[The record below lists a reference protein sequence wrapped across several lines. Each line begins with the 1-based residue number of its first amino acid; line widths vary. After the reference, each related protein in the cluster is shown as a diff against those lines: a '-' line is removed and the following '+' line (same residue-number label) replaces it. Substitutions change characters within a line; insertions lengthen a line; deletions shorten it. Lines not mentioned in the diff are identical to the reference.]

1 MTISAKP
8 TGPHRQLRTKRA
20 LAIISTWPDTK
31 NAEFEVIERLVA
43 AAANI
48 GADVFVI
55 DDDGY
60 VLSSTAPVSVPAG
73 HRVTQED
80 CDFAISL
87 HFQSPRSVDIYSY
100 VTLWNPPEYL
110 HVFGYDPSVEQMAS
124 HNDVLS
130 CHSDMA
136 DAHAVNLFAGFD
148 RPLRTPLQP
157 LFHSLPGPYLAPNI
171 NAESKLF
178 YIGINWE
185 KISGTKGRHHYLL
198 EQLDEEN
205 LINIYGPREF
215 YGVKPWEGFKNY
227 VDEIPFDG
235 RSVLKEVNASG
246 ICLAFSSA
254 AHQQSGIMSNRL
266 FEGLAAGAAVIANP
280 HPFIDKYFSDCV
292 YVVDDTLP
300 PEEVYRE
307 VVGILNGIRSNPAE
321 ALERAHQG
329 QQRLA
334 ERFSLEIC
342 LTSLFDN
349 HGHRAQPRVRAGATI
364 SVVLVYNGSDTAIFA
379 DMVANARRQTGVT
392 LHLHVLV
399 TAAFQAAFQHEI
411 DRLCRAEAGDPQLA
425 SCEISILPSGPRE
438 TRGRLVNSVLRKI
451 SADYLCI
458 MECDEIWFSDHLAKL
473 VEAIDRSPDAYIA
486 ASGRI
491 REDAVSDTRLRRRFE
506 TLGFKG
512 EGQLI
517 EAAHGEDSGRFLFRS
532 QTLALVPDVVLPLL
546 DGCEVRALGL
556 WAMLSGPLALSNVAS
571 LVLRQDIAAD
581 RAPSVLPE
589 DQQVEFIRDSVRGN
603 DRWQRRRVDLS
614 PDGRASDYRLPR
626 IELNRV
632 YRTQRHGEGL
642 PFLKQGFS
650 KPDPA
655 FVWIDGLMGEIAFE
669 MTANERKRELV
680 LVIGGRDTGGE
691 AGAQSC
697 TVSVNGREV
706 TSATFT
712 EDATEVTVPLYPV
725 AGPNA
730 VKTRITIRLNRAEQV
745 RNAEGKVLDPRYL
758 GMRLISMTVLDRPT
772 PAIDIGKIYEFRRDG
787 KGIGLLRSGFSQPE
801 SNGVWMDGKIAHLAF
816 TVAALPPDHCLALV
830 VGSRRS
836 KAGAAQGC
844 RVRVNAIEVLR
855 ATDLAETRVELRV
868 PLVTEVEGQREFN
881 IHIEVDHAEDV
892 ENEAGDVVDARH
904 LGLYLFRAQILAP
917 PSDEH
922 LETAEGSGSEAQGDV
937 AAFPSSA
944 GDRTGGPT
952 APVAAE
958 KPLRTL
964 SAKHMLIRMLLP
976 VARPIVRRLRA
987 WLRS

>member
-1 MTISAKP
+1 M
-8 TGPHRQLRTKRA
+8 
-20 LAIISTWPDTK
+20 
-31 NAEFEVIERLVA
+31 IERLVA
-43 AAANI
+43 AARNI

-60 VLSSTAPVSVPAG
+60 ILSSTAPAPASAG
-73 HRVTQED
+73 RRITQAD
-80 CDFAISL
+80 CDFVISL
-87 HFQSPRSVDIYSY
+87 HFQSPRAIDIYSY
-100 VTLWNPPEYL
+100 VTLWNPPEYF
-110 HVFGYDPSVEQMAS
+110 HVFGYAPSIERLAS

-136 DAHAVNLFAGFD
+136 DAHAENLFAGFD
-148 RPLRTPLQP
+148 RSLRKPLQP
-157 LFHSLPGPYLAPNI
+157 LFHSLPEPYLAPNI
-171 NAESKLF
+171 NADSKLF

-235 RSVLKEVNASG
+235 RSVLNEVNASG

-307 VVGILNGIRSNPAE
+307 VVGILNGIRSNPAQ
-321 ALERAHQG
+321 ALERAHRG

-334 ERFSLEIC
+334 ERFSLEAC

-349 HGHRAQPRVRAGATI
+349 HRHRAPAAAAGDAAVG
-364 SVVLVYNGSDTAIFA
+364 VVLVYNGSDLANFSE
-379 DMVANARRQTGVT
+379 MVANARRQVGVT
-392 LHLHVLV
+392 IHLHVLV
-399 TAAFQAAFQHEI
+399 TAAFQAAFQHDI
-411 DRLCRAEAGDPQLA
+411 DRLCQAEAGGLSLA
-425 SCEISILPSGPRE
+425 SCAISILPSGPRAM
-438 TRGRLVNSVLRKI
+438 RGRLLNSVLREI
-451 SADYLCI
+451 SADYLCV
-458 MECDEIWFSDHLAKL
+458 MECDEIWFSDHLATL
-473 VEAIDRSPDAYIA
+473 VQALDRRPEAYFA

-491 REDAVSDTRLRRRFE
+491 REDAVSPTRLRRRFE

-532 QTLALVPDVVLPLL
+532 RTLALVPEVVLPLL

-571 LVLRQDIAAD
+571 LVLRQDLAVD
-581 RAPSVLPE
+581 RAPSILPE

-603 DRWQRRRVDLS
+603 DHWQRRRIDLS

-632 YRTQRHGEGL
+632 YRTQRHGEGV
-642 PFLKQGFS
+642 PFLQQGFS
-650 KPDPA
+650 APDPG

-669 MTANERKRELV
+669 MTANERKRDLV
-680 LVIGGRDTGGE
+680 LVIGGRDPGDG
-691 AGAQSC
+691 AGDQNC
-697 TVSVNGREV
+697 TISVNGRKV

-730 VKTRITIRLNRAEQV
+730 VKTRVTIRLDRAGQV

-758 GMRLISMTVLDRPT
+758 GMHLISMSVIDRPT
-772 PAIDIGKIYEFRRDG
+772 PTITTGTSYEFRSDG
-787 KGIGLLRSGFSQPE
+787 KGTPLLRSGFSQPE
-801 SNGVWMDGKIAHLAF
+801 ASGVWIDGKTAHLTFA
-816 TVAALPPDHCLALV
+816 VEELPPDHSLALV
-830 VGSRRS
+830 VGGRRS
-836 KAGAAQGC
+836 KSGAAQGC
-844 RVRVNAIEVLR
+844 RIHVNANEVLR
-855 ATDLAETRVELRV
+855 QTDIAEIPVELRV
-868 PLVTEVEGQREFN
+868 PLDTGLDGRCEFN
-881 IHIEVDHAEDV
+881 IRIELDHAEPV
-892 ENEAGDVVDARH
+892 ENEAGQVVDGRH
-904 LGLYLFRAQILAP
+904 LGLYLVRGEILPPPTDDPVDIAEDRSSEVP
-917 PSDEH
+917 GDDLSTVAAASDHAADFLIPSDEI
-922 LETAEGSGSEAQGDV
+922 EERPRQA
-937 AAFPSSA
+937 
-944 GDRTGGPT
+944 
-952 APVAAE
+952 
-958 KPLRTL
+958 L
-964 SAKHMLIRMLLP
+964 SAKKMLIRILLP
-976 VARPIVRRLRA
+976 VARPIVHRLRA
-987 WLRS
+987 WMRS

>member
-1 MTISAKP
+1 M
-8 TGPHRQLRTKRA
+8 
-20 LAIISTWPDTK
+20 AIISTWPDTK

-43 AAANI
+43 AARNI

-60 VLSSTAPVSVPAG
+60 VLSSTAPDSVPAG
-73 HRVTQED
+73 RRITQAD
-80 CDFAISL
+80 CDFVISL

-100 VTLWNPPEYL
+100 VTLWNPPEYF
-110 HVFGYDPSVEQMAS
+110 HVFGYAPSIERLAS
-124 HNDVLS
+124 HSDVLS

-136 DAHAVNLFAGFD
+136 DAHAANLFAGFS
-148 RPLRTPLQP
+148 RPLRTPFQP
-157 LFHSLPGPYLAPNI
+157 LFHSLPEPYLAPNI
-171 NAESKLF
+171 TADSKLF

-280 HPFIDKYFSDCV
+280 HPFIEKYFSDCV

-307 VVGILNGIRSNPAE
+307 VVGILNGIRSNPE
-321 ALERAHQG
+321 QALERAQRG
-329 QQRLA
+329 QQRLT

-349 HGHRAQPRVRAGATI
+349 HAHRAPTAAPGGAAVG
-364 SVVLVYNGSDTAIFA
+364 VVLAYNGLDPAIFA
-379 DMVANARRQTGVT
+379 DMVANARRQNGVT
-392 LHLHVLV
+392 LHLQVLV
-399 TAAFQAAFQHEI
+399 TAAFQAAFQQEI
-411 DRLCRAEAGDPQLA
+411 DRLCKVEADDQTLA
-425 SCEISILPSGPRE
+425 SCEVSTLPSGPRE
-438 TRGRLVNSVLRKI
+438 MRGRLLDSVLRKI
-451 SADYLCI
+451 PADFLCI

-473 VEAIDRSPDAYIA
+473 VEALNRNPDAYLA

-491 REDAVSDTRLRRRFE
+491 REDAVSATRLRRRFE

-532 QTLALVPDVVLPLL
+532 QTLALVPEVVLPLL

-571 LVLRQDIAAD
+571 LVLRQDLAVD

-589 DQQVEFIRDSVRGN
+589 DQQVEFIRDSVRGHE
-603 DRWQRRRVDLS
+603 RWQRRRVDLS

-642 PFLKQGFS
+642 PFLKHGFS
-650 KPDPA
+650 IPDPA

-669 MTANERKRELV
+669 MTANERKRELI
-680 LVIGGRDTGGE
+680 LLIGGRDTGGE
-691 AGAQSC
+691 AGPQSC

-730 VKTRITIRLNRAEQV
+730 VKTRITIRLNGAEQV
-745 RNAEGKVLDPRYL
+745 RNAERKVLDPRYL
-758 GMRLISMTVLDRPT
+758 GMRLISMSVLDRPT
-772 PAIDIGKIYEFRRDG
+772 VAISIDTPYEFRSDG
-787 KGIGLLRSGFSQPE
+787 KGIDLLRSGFSLPE
-801 SNGVWMDGKIAHLAF
+801 SNGVWMDGGTAHLAF
-816 TVAALPPDHCLALV
+816 TVADLPTDHCLSLV
-830 VGSRRS
+830 VSGRRS
-836 KAGAAQGC
+836 KAGAEQGC
-844 RVRVNAIEVLR
+844 RIRVNEVEVLR
-855 ATDLAETRVELRV
+855 ETIITESPVELRV
-868 PLVTEVEGQREFN
+868 PLGSAADRQREFN
-881 IHIEVDHAEDV
+881 IQIESDHAETV
-892 ENEAGDVVDARH
+892 ENDAGDVVDGRH
-904 LGLYLFRAQILAP
+904 LGLYLYRAQIVP
-917 PSDEH
+917 PRSDE
-922 LETAEGSGSEAQGDV
+922 LPDTAEGSGSGAPADANISPPADGHHADDLTISMDQ
-937 AAFPSSA
+937 AAANP
-944 GDRTGGPT
+944 RQ
-952 APVAAE
+952 
-958 KPLRTL
+958 TL
-964 SAKHMLIRMLLP
+964 SIKHMLIRMLLP
-976 VARPIVRRLRA
+976 VARPIVRRLRS
-987 WLRS
+987 WVRS